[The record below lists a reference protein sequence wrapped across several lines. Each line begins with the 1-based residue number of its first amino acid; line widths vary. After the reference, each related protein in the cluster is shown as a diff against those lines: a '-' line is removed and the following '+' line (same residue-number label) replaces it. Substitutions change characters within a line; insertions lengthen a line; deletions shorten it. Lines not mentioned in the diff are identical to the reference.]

1 MANIC
6 SKLKS
11 DKLFWITII
20 IFIFAFFI
28 FRPYF
33 MQERGLLYVGDDESY
48 FAHAT
53 SLAFFQFPDYSKEYF
68 TVGGQYP
75 MHSIGPGIMAFPF
88 GTREESDILKVM
100 SSFQIKSEEF
110 KSTASIYLFNPN

>member
-6 SKLKS
+6 LKLKN

-20 IFIFAFFI
+20 IFIFVFFI

-48 FAHAT
+48 FVHAT

-68 TVGGQYP
+68 SVGGQY
-75 MHSIGPGIMAFPF
+75 
-88 GTREESDILKVM
+88 K
-100 SSFQIKSEEF
+100 
-110 KSTASIYLFNPN
+110 